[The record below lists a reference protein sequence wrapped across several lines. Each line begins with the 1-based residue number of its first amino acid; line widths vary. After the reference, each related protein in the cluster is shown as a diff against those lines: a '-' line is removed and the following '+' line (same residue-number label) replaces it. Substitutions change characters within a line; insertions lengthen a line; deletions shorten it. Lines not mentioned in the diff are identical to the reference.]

1 MTRSSNSVGSDIS
14 IRSADLRDKCKNF
27 ARFRAIQLNLGIE
40 AGESVRNAPDVG
52 QQFALQPGWD
62 VDRKIYLDRVG
73 NTAKALFDRPCDL
86 AVGAACREDAH
97 DVIRHLGG
105 HLVPAAVER
114 HPVQFQSE
122 LVEPVQ

>member
-14 IRSADLRDKCKNF
+14 RRSADTKGKRKNF

-40 AGESVRNAPDVG
+40 AGENVRKALDVS
-52 QQFALQPGWD
+52 QQFALQPGWGI
-62 VDRKIYLDRVG
+62 DRKTYLDRVG
-73 NTAKALFDRPCDL
+73 NTAKALFDHPRDL
-86 AVGAACREDAH
+86 AVDAACREDAH